1 MTEAVIV
8 GAVRTPM
15 GRHQGALKDVRPDD
29 LGALVVGEVVRR
41 AGVDPALV
49 DEVYL
54 GCANQAGE
62 DNRNVARMASLLAG
76 LPVSVAGLTFNR
88 LCSSGL
94 AAITAAARAIKTGEG
109 EVFVAGGVESM
120 TRAPYA
126 VPKNLDGGMGN
137 LTAWDTTLGWRFPN
151 PRLKAQYGNE
161 AMGETAENLRELDPQ
176 ISREDQDRFALES
189 HRRAIAAME
198 SGRFAEEIVPVP
210 IPQKGGGSLLVSR
223 DEPPRPDTFLE
234 ALSKL
239 RPVFR
244 EGGTVTAGNSS
255 GISDGAAAVS
265 RARDLV
271 RRRGS
276 GRIHRRRIG
285 PHRLEVGL
293 QRLDGRRPDRV
304 PVARDGLGRTVRH
317 VDDGLRAFRTQ
328 LVDDAR
334 DDRRALDDDRPLEGK
349 LPRALDPCD
358 GAFHPSGRQGAFVHA
373 AHLGIHAN
381 VLGPPGPELC
391 RIREGLEHLRGDRA
405 HGRLRVRKDD
415 RRSHLGGRLRL
426 RQDRCLGHARLR
438 RRSSVV
444 FISLRKPVAG

>member
-62 DNRNVARMASLLAG
+62 DNRNVARMAALLAG
-76 LPVSVAGLTFNR
+76 FPVSVAGLTFNR

-94 AAITAAARAIKTGEG
+94 AAINAAARAVKTGEG

-151 PRLKAQYGNE
+151 PRLKAQYGNDS
-161 AMGETAENLRELDPQ
+161 MGETAENLRDLDPT

-223 DEPPRPDTFLE
+223 DEPPRPDTSLE

-255 GISDGAAAVS
+255 GISDGAAVVLLTSDRKA
-265 RARDLV
+265 DELGLTPLV
-271 RRRGS
+271 RVLRGRGRGATDDGPRSHPGHSKGAVARR
-276 GRIHRRRIG
+276 
-285 PHRLEVGL
+285 PHRAGS
-293 QRLDGRRPDRV
+293 RPDRTE
-304 PVARDGLGRTVRH
+304 R
-317 VDDGLRAFRTQ
+317 GLRHPGPHGHAG
-328 LVDDAR
+328 AR
-334 DDRRALDDDRPLEGK
+334 
-349 LPRALDPCD
+349 LPPCD
-358 GAFHPSGRQGAFVHA
+358 H
-373 AHLGIHAN
+373 
-381 VLGPPGPELC
+381 E
-391 RIREGLEHLRGDRA
+391 RERRGDRA
-405 HGRLRVRKDD
+405 RPSARMLGSPDRV
-415 RRSHLGGRLRL
+415 HVG
-426 RQDRCLGHARLR
+426 
-438 RRSSVV
+438 
-444 FISLRKPVAG
+444 P